1 MKLLELFCGTKSVGK
16 CCNELEYDSVSVDF
30 DKKFNPT
37 HLCDILE
44 WDYKQYD
51 KNYFDIV
58 WASPDCTEYSKLQN
72 SWLGR
77 KKKGEIFT
85 REIMEN
91 NMIKSDKLILKTL
104 EIINYFDPSLWFIEN
119 PQTGKLKDREIM
131 KNIPFYDVDYCMY
144 SDWGYKKRTRI
155 WTNKKDWN
163 NLLCDKKCGNIFN
176 NVHKINLGG
185 HGSEKTK
192 SGISLKDKYRIPNDL
207 IKSLILNE
215 KKE

>member
-1 MKLLELFCGTKSVGK
+1 M
-16 CCNELEYDSVSVDF
+16 
-30 DKKFNPT
+30 P
-37 HLCDILE
+37 
-44 WDYKQYD
+44 

-58 WASPDCTEYSKLQN
+58 WASPDCTEYSKLQD

-104 EIINYFDPSLWFIEN
+104 EIINYFNPSLWFIEN
-119 PQTGKLKDREIM
+119 PQTGK
-131 KNIPFYDVDYCMY
+131 Y

-163 NLLCDKKCGNIFN
+163 NLLCNKKCGNIFN

-185 HGSEKTK
+185 HGCEKTQ

-207 IKSLILNE
+207 IKSLILN
-215 KKE
+215 

>member
-16 CCNELEYDSVSVDF
+16 CCTELEYDSVSVDF

-58 WASPDCTEYSKLQN
+58 WASPDCTEYSKLQD

-104 EIINYFDPSLWFIEN
+104 EIINYFNPSLWFIEN

-163 NLLCDKKCGNIFN
+163 NLLCNKKCGNIFN

-185 HGSEKTK
+185 HGCEKTQ

-207 IKSLILNE
+207 IKSLILN
-215 KKE
+215 